1 MKSIHIGEKTAQVII
16 GNTSSIWVF
25 WYTLVTPA
33 VRMWTQEDQEFN
45 VILKLHSKLDGSP
58 GFIKLSLK
66 NEDKKVKA
74 NNRTLTASDILH

>member
-1 MKSIHIGEKTAQVII
+1 MKSIRIEEKTAQVII
-16 GNTSSIWVF
+16 GNTSSIW
-25 WYTLVTPA
+25 